1 MIKPRALQKGSK
13 VGIVAT
19 ARAAFRKDLLY
30 AVNWLKN
37 CGYEVSFSEN
47 IDETY
52 HQFAGDDKLRID
64 ALQKMINDSSVDA
77 IWFAKGGYGSVRVID
92 HIDFENLKKKPKW
105 FIGYSDPTVFHLYLH
120 RLGMMSIHGAMPV
133 GLADKSKNTRVYLND
148 ILRGEPQNY
157 QLENKM
163 PLNRDGYAEG
173 KLIGGNLSVIY
184 SVIGSSSSLM
194 SDDKILFLE
203 DLDEYLYHLDRMMM
217 SLKRNGIFD
226 KIKGLI
232 IGSFSNMND
241 NEISFGKSAYE
252 IIFDVVKV
260 YDFPVYF
267 GFPAGHQKDNFPL
280 LFGNHVEMK
289 LNQGQFQLN
298 LKNGCA

>member
-1 MIKPRALQKGSK
+1 
-13 VGIVAT
+13 
-19 ARAAFRKDLLY
+19 
-30 AVNWLKN
+30 
-37 CGYEVSFSEN
+37 
-47 IDETY
+47 
-52 HQFAGDDKLRID
+52 
-64 ALQKMINDSSVDA
+64 
-77 IWFAKGGYGSVRVID
+77 
-92 HIDFENLKKKPKW
+92 
-105 FIGYSDPTVFHLYLH
+105 
-120 RLGMMSIHGAMPV
+120 MMSIHGAMPV

-157 QLENKM
+157 RLENKM

-173 KLIGGNLSVIY
+173 ELIGGNLSVIY

-232 IGSFSNMND
+232 IGSFNNMND

>member
-19 ARAAFRKDLLY
+19 ARSAFRKDLLY

-37 CGYEVSFSEN
+37 CGYEVSFAEN

-157 QLENKM
+157 RLENKM

-232 IGSFSNMND
+232 IGSFNNMND

>member
-1 MIKPRALQKGSK
+1 
-13 VGIVAT
+13 
-19 ARAAFRKDLLY
+19 
-30 AVNWLKN
+30 
-37 CGYEVSFSEN
+37 
-47 IDETY
+47 
-52 HQFAGDDKLRID
+52 
-64 ALQKMINDSSVDA
+64 
-77 IWFAKGGYGSVRVID
+77 
-92 HIDFENLKKKPKW
+92 
-105 FIGYSDPTVFHLYLH
+105 
-120 RLGMMSIHGAMPV
+120 MSIHGAMPV

-157 QLENKM
+157 RLENKM

-232 IGSFSNMND
+232 IGSFNNMND

>member
-19 ARAAFRKDLLY
+19 ARSAFRKDLLY

-157 QLENKM
+157 RLENKM

-232 IGSFSNMND
+232 IGSFNNMND

-260 YDFPVYF
+260 YDFPLYF

>member
-52 HQFAGDDKLRID
+52 HQFAGDDKLRIN
-64 ALQKMINDSSVDA
+64 ALQKMINDSSVEA

-120 RLGMMSIHGAMPV
+120 RLGVMSIHGAMPV

-157 QLENKM
+157 RLENKM

-184 SVIGSSSSLM
+184 SVSLM

>member
-232 IGSFSNMND
+232 IGSFNNMND

>member
-13 VGIVAT
+13 VGIVAA
-19 ARAAFRKDLLY
+19 ARSAFRKDLLY

-120 RLGMMSIHGAMPV
+120 RLGVMSIHGAMPV

-157 QLENKM
+157 RLENKM

-232 IGSFSNMND
+232 IGSFNNMND